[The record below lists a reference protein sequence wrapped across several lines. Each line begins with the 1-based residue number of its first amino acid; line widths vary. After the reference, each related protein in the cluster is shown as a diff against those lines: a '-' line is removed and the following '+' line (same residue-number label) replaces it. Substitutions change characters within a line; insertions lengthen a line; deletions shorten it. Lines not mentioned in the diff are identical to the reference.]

1 MQFDMLENMAIN
13 KGIIKILHNR
23 RLNSF
28 KVLITITAEQEKGSQ
43 VSCIT
48 VVRDERKEGETN
60 QT

>member
-1 MQFDMLENMAIN
+1 MWFDTLENMAIN
-13 KGIIKILHNR
+13 IKILHGR
-23 RLNSF
+23 RLSSF
-28 KVLITITAEQEKGSQ
+28 KFLITITAEQEKGGQ